1 MISMSEACTILSI
14 EDYVPP
20 PLKTLTD
27 SDGKYSVVHGGKT
40 FTMEYNER
48 EASLLKVECD
58 GCTSFLKGK
67 QQFVKVSYTNKL
79 IEIKSVYL
87 GVAKGQKICS
97 LAVAYLIKLCMMKA
111 AEIKE
116 WPYEGRVHIS
126 SKNECQAYLCYTHA
140 FAMNGFILPVNEI
153 KNFFFE
159 IGWQKKQ
166 AFFDYILRGFV
177 NEEQKQ
183 AYATTGWQER
193 PLAKESN
200 FFGREMGV
208 HLKF

>member
-1 MISMSEACTILSI
+1 MPKNYC
-14 EDYVPP
+14 VPEN
-20 PLKTLTD
+20 LK
-27 SDGKYSVVHGGKT
+27 
-40 FTMEYNER
+40 M
-48 EASLLKVECD
+48 
-58 GCTSFLKGK
+58 FLK
-67 QQFVKVSYTNKL
+67 S
-79 IEIKSVYL
+79 IKS
-87 GVAKGQKICS
+87 
-97 LAVAYLIKLCMMKA
+97 KLQD
-111 AEIKE
+111 
-116 WPYEGRVHIS
+116 P
-126 SKNECQAYLCYTHA
+126 
-140 FAMNGFILPVNEI
+140 MNRNRETCNLPVNEI